1 LWSILC
7 GGRHRWFFHHSV
19 MWRFLATYQF
29 SHMDVPT
36 GASESPAGPLQY
48 AVGELPF
55 FPANWQDQLPF
66 PDVH

>member
-1 LWSILC
+1 
-7 GGRHRWFFHHSV
+7 

-55 FPANWQDQLPF
+55 FPAIWQDQLPF